1 MTGKEK
7 AATHTPAQADELD
20 RLREELDQTKAACA
34 ICQDKVG
41 ALRESEEK
49 YRILLD
55 ESSDPIFSIRPDGE
69 YVYVN
74 RAFAEGVG
82 RRQEQ
87 IIGHRIWDVFPQ
99 EEAEKRFSVV
109 RWVYENRTI
118 KEFEVRVPRPDQDR
132 YYITT
137 VKPHFNEQ
145 GEVVWVICISKE
157 ITERKRMERD
167 LLHLST
173 HDLLT
178 GLYNRNF
185 YEVEMERIE
194 HSRLYP
200 VSIVVA
206 DMDNLKA
213 VNDREGHNAG
223 DCLIRKVADIL
234 RQTFRVEDIIA
245 RIGGDEFAVLLPQT
259 HEDDARAIVERLAQN
274 LTQDQPRPLRMSI
287 GLASSEAGQAL
298 QDVMR
303 VADDRMYQE
312 KSLRKLK
319 TARQNAEISLPND

>member
-1 MTGKEK
+1 MAGHKKT
-7 AATHTPAQADELD
+7 ATQPSSQPDEMVRLRDELA
-20 RLREELDQTKAACA
+20 RMKAACA
-34 ICQDKVG
+34 LCQQKVDG
-41 ALRESEEK
+41 LRESEEK
-49 YRILLD
+49 YRVLLD
-55 ESSDPIFSIRPDGE
+55 ESSDPIFSIQPDGE

-82 RRQEQ
+82 RRQEE
-87 IIGHRIWDVFPQ
+87 IIGHRIWDVFPP
-99 EEAEKRFSVV
+99 EEAEKRFSVA
-109 RWVYENRTI
+109 RWVFENGEI
-118 KEFEVRVPRPDQDR
+118 KVFEVRVPRPDQDR

-145 GEVVWVICISKE
+145 AEVVWVICISKE

-234 RQTFRVEDIIA
+234 RQSFRAEDIIA

-259 HEDDARAIVERLAQN
+259 HETDARAIVDRLVQKLALDRVQ
-274 LTQDQPRPLRMSI
+274 PLRLSI
-287 GLASSEAGQAL
+287 GLASSEAGQVL

-303 VADDRMYQE
+303 LADDRMYQE
-312 KSLRKLK
+312 KTLRKLK
-319 TARQNAEISLPND
+319 TADQNAEISPPIV

>member
-1 MTGKEK
+1 MAGHKET
-7 AATHTPAQADELD
+7 ATHTPAQADELE
-20 RLREELDQTKAACA
+20 RLREELERTKAACA
-34 ICQDKVG
+34 VCQQHVG

-49 YRILLD
+49 YRVLLD
-55 ESSDPIFSIRPDGE
+55 ESSDPIFSIQPDGE

-74 RAFAEGVG
+74 RAFADGVG
-82 RRQEQ
+82 RRQEE
-87 IIGHRIWDVFPQ
+87 IIGHRIWDVFSPD
-99 EEAEKRFSVV
+99 EAEKRFSVV
-109 RWVYENRTI
+109 RWVIDNRET
-118 KEFEVRVPRPDQDR
+118 KKFEVRVPRPDQDR

-137 VKPHFNEQ
+137 VKPHFNEL

-157 ITERKRMERD
+157 ITERKHMERD

-213 VNDREGHNAG
+213 VNDREGHSAG
-223 DCLIRKVADIL
+223 DRLIRRVADIL
-234 RQTFRVEDIIA
+234 RQTFRAEDIIA

-259 HEDDARAIVERLAQN
+259 HEADARAMVDRLVQKLSQDMAQ
-274 LTQDQPRPLRMSI
+274 PLRLSI
-287 GLASSEAGQAL
+287 GLASSEAGLIL

-303 VADDRMYQE
+303 LADDRMYQE
-312 KSLRKLK
+312 KSQRKFK
-319 TARQNAEISLPND
+319 PAVQNAEIPQPND